1 MKDTIIVAIIGAVT
15 TIIAAI
21 IAGMF
26 AIRKTDK
33 STAIRATEPEDR
45 KPLARRVIS
54 QTTAMLFVDL
64 MRLLYIASN
73 DRVRNAHAGWHV
85 EFVNFAT
92 QHLEELKSHFTRLSV
107 SLGTELEAQSCD
119 LERQLSYMLNK
130 LKVEQDLSGECDEY
144 FMRMHKIGRELHDFC
159 MTALGESYERTFDRV
174 REKVNRQLTENRSA
188 ITRLGL
194 DQIWSLRLNTQTDL
208 LETSRDLG
216 ETELYTISDDMT
228 HQMAIP
234 YFILDYKILR
244 DLAAA

>member
-1 MKDTIIVAIIGAVT
+1 MKDTIVVAIIGAVT

-26 AIRKTDK
+26 AMRKTDK
-33 STAIRATEPEDR
+33 GAASTATEPEDR
-45 KPLARRVIS
+45 KRLARRVIS

-73 DRVRNAHAGWHV
+73 KDVRNANAGWHV
-85 EFVNFAT
+85 EFVNFAN
-92 QHLEELKSHFTRLSV
+92 QHLGELKSHFTRLSV

-130 LKVEQDLSGECDEY
+130 LKAEQDLSGEYDEY
-144 FMRMHKIGRELHDFC
+144 FKRMHKIGRELHDFC
-159 MTALGESYERTFDRV
+159 MTALGESYERSFDRV
-174 REKVNRQLTENRSA
+174 REKVNRPLTENRLA
-188 ITRLGL
+188 IKRMAL
-194 DQIWSLRLNTQTDL
+194 DQIWSLRLTTQTEL

-216 ETELYTISDDMT
+216 QTELYTISDDMT
-228 HQMAIP
+228 HQMAIL
-234 YFILDYKILR
+234 YFIVDYKILR